1 MSDLVPLRDIASY
14 RSYVNIVSTVGRSCG
29 GPIGGIVTQ
38 TIGWRWA
45 FLIQAPATVFA
56 MVLVAWKLKVKP
68 KDDNLNGSNEPKSI
82 GTKLK
87 RVDLPGSIFMSLT
100 ILSAMLIL
108 DMGGE
113 KEVLGERT
121 SISIASVITQGRG
134 SRLLSLGGTD
144 CFAVAGRFS
153 NPVWYLNMLSL
164 ALAHVLYP
172 DILSSHQGCKP
183 SGGWCLHDTFSG
195 W

>member
-113 KEVLGERT
+113 KIPWT
-121 SISIASVITQGRG
+121 SPIIVILAIITVIGGLLFYSIEKYWAKEPVFPL
-134 SRLLSLGGTD
+134 RLLSHKDVVLD
-144 CFAVAGRFS
+144 YFLLAVQIAS
-153 NPVWYLNMLSL
+153 QLPVGFLIQSG
-164 ALAHVLYP
+164 
-172 DILSSHQGCKP
+172 ILTC
-183 SGGWCLHDTFSG
+183 
-195 W
+195 